1 MIPTLYILHARRDEK
16 HEQALSKQLAVYE
29 RFQKS
34 IRILRDR
41 DLIDGGT
48 EDPWSVRKRAIDEAD
63 IVVLLIT
70 PDFWDDY
77 ELALVALARGKYIVP
92 VLVSPTAWSQ
102 VQLGRYKPVPSNERF
117 IEQWP
122 QKDAAWLDVAQALQR
137 VWQKKSAAA
146 EQAVA
151 SARAATAEGPGSG
164 DLKLPTRLP
173 NAPPSPLAA
182 GEQVRI
188 LFVAANP
195 SDTGRLQLTEEMHQ
209 VQERLLRSQNG
220 ARFALFI
227 QPELRANQLA
237 SALMRHRPHIIHFSG
252 HGTKSGALMLVDPH
266 QTATR
271 RPLEL
276 SALRELLHILGENL
290 FCVVLNAC
298 YTGISESQGLAL
310 ADTAGA
316 VIGMTDAVD
325 DQSAIEFSASFYEAL
340 AFGRSVQDA
349 LELGKTAVDATGQP
363 GAQFPRLFHRP
374 AIKPRE
380 LRLFAAASPHAA
392 H

>member
-1 MIPTLYILHARRDEK
+1 MIPTLYILHSRNDEK
-16 HEQALSKQLAVYE
+16 HERALSKQLAVYE
-29 RFQKS
+29 RFQQS

-48 EDPWSVRKRAIDEAD
+48 EEPWSVRMRAVDDAD
-63 IVVLLIT
+63 IVVLLLT

-77 ELALVALARGKYIVP
+77 DLALAALARGKYVVP

-102 VQLGRYKPVPSNERF
+102 VQLGRYKPVPTNERF
-117 IEQWP
+117 IDQWP

-137 VWQKKSAAA
+137 VWQKKCAAA

-151 SARAATAEGPGSG
+151 SAQAAASPGPGE
-164 DLKLPTRLP
+164 LKLSARPP
-173 NAPPSPLAA
+173 KAPPSPLAD

-209 VQERLLRSQNG
+209 VQERLLRSQHG
-220 ARFALFI
+220 ARFTLSI

-266 QTATR
+266 QTTTR

-276 SALRELLHILGENL
+276 SALCELLHILGENL

-316 VIGMTDAVD
+316 VVGMTDAVD
-325 DQSAIEFSASFYEAL
+325 DQSAIEFSAAFYEAL

-349 LELGKTAVDATGQP
+349 LELGKTAIDATGQP
-363 GAQFPRLFHRP
+363 GAQLPRLFHRP

-380 LRLFAAASPHAA
+380 LQIFAAGSLRVTD
-392 H
+392 